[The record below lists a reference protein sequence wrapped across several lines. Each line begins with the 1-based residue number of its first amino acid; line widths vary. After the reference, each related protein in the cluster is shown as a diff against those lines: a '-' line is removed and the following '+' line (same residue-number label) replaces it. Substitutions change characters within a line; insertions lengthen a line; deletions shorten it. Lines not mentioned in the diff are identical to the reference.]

1 MTTPDAAPHQQT
13 VLEALQ
19 ASPAGPFLNMPM
31 PGLPQLP
38 QLPPLPPLP
47 PNPLDALLQGQGLPA
62 LPGIDQL
69 LKPITDLASGFG
81 SGNLGAFDPTQIFQQ
96 SSKLIDTA
104 MQMGMS
110 GLKTLDQV
118 WQGNAAQQAQAQGK
132 QAQGNGEELSQR
144 GTDISTV
151 TADAAAS
158 VQRGNAKLVGIAE
171 SFATTAIAAAPVAF
185 TPPGQ
190 AMLMAAAAEHISQAI
205 AVVTETRAELT
216 GHTAQ
221 MGTLAEPVP
230 VAAGPNTG
238 SSSPFAIASQ
248 VMEGIGKPLLSAVT
262 ENVQSLIETS
272 TQAASVSMDGAVSGH
287 GSSAGLGHG
296 GGSAGGHGG
305 GAGMAGGA
313 GSATMPLSSG
323 SVGSPAAAAPA
334 GKLSSV
340 GGAPTQAAAIGPSGM
355 GAGGM
360 GGGGMMPH
368 AGRSGSDSETTH
380 NTPGYLTD
388 AVNKTDV
395 VGDLGTVVAPVIGAA
410 DPDEESYVEDYDYD

>member
-19 ASPAGPFLNMPM
+19 ASPAGPFLDLPM

-38 QLPPLPPLP
+38 PMPPLP
-47 PNPLDALLQGQGLPA
+47 PNPLDALMQGQGLPA

-81 SGNLGAFDPTQIFQQ
+81 SGNLGAFDPTQIFAQ

-185 TPPGQ
+185 TPTGQ

-221 MGTLAEPVP
+221 TGTPADPVP
-230 VAAGPNTG
+230 VASGPTTG
-238 SSSPFAIASQ
+238 SSSPFAIATQ
-248 VMEGIGKPLLSAVT
+248 VMESVGKPLLSAVT

-272 TQAASVSMDGAVSGH
+272 TQAASASMDPSGH
-287 GSSAGLGHG
+287 ASTSSAGMGHS
-296 GGSAGGHGG
+296 GGSAGGHSGG
-305 GAGMAGGA
+305 GGGMAGGVGA
-313 GSATMPLSSG
+313 AAMPLSSG
-323 SVGSPAAAAPA
+323 SVGAPAAAAPA
-334 GKLSSV
+334 GKLPT
-340 GGAPTQAAAIGPSGM
+340 GGASAATSPAAAIGAGGM

-360 GGGGMMPH
+360 GSMMPH
-368 AGRSGSDSETTH
+368 MGRSGGGDSEANH
-380 NTPGYLTD
+380 NTPSYLTD
-388 AVNKTDV
+388 AVNRTDV
-395 VGDLGTVVAPVIGAA
+395 IGDLGTVVAPVIGAA
-410 DPDEESYVEDYDYD
+410 DPDEESYLEGYDYD

>member
-19 ASPAGPFLNMPM
+19 ASPAGPFLDMPM
-31 PGLPQLP
+31 PGLP

-47 PNPLDALLQGQGLPA
+47 PNPLDALMQGQGLPA

-81 SGNLGAFDPTQIFQQ
+81 SGNLGAFDPTQIFAQ

-190 AMLMAAAAEHISQAI
+190 AMLMAVAAEHISQAL

-230 VAAGPNTG
+230 VVTGPSTG
-238 SSSPFAIASQ
+238 SSSPFAIATQ
-248 VMEGIGKPLLSAVT
+248 VMEGVGKPLLSAVT
-262 ENVQSLIETS
+262 ENVQSLIENS
-272 TQAASVSMDGAVSGH
+272 TQAASVSMDAAGQTST
-287 GSSAGLGHG
+287 SAAGIGHG
-296 GGSAGGHGG
+296 GGSAGGHSGG
-305 GAGMAGGA
+305 GGGGMAGGG
-313 GSATMPLSSG
+313 GSATMPLSSA
-323 SVGSPAAAAPA
+323 SVGAPAATAAPA
-334 GKLSSV
+334 GKLPSGVVPAATS
-340 GGAPTQAAAIGPSGM
+340 QAAALGAGGM

-360 GGGGMMPH
+360 GGMMPH
-368 AGRSGSDSETTH
+368 MGRGGGDSETNH
-380 NTPGYLTD
+380 NTPSYLTD
-388 AVNKTDV
+388 AVNRTDV
-395 VGDLGTVVAPVIGAA
+395 VGDLGIVVAPVIGAA
-410 DPDEESYVEDYDYD
+410 DPEEESYLEGYDYD